1 MIRKDPVSIDFP
13 VTHIIMTD
21 QLPILEII
29 PDVKKSLAIHN
40 TIILQAPPGAGKSTI
55 LPLQLLDEPWLLGK
69 KILMLEPR
77 RLAARAVA
85 NRMSSLISEQVGT
98 TVGYR
103 VRFDNKI
110 SKQTRIEVLTE
121 GILTRML
128 QQDNTLEDVGLI
140 IFDEFHERSLHA
152 DLALALCREM
162 QQVLRQDLRI
172 LIMSATLDGEKLSSL
187 LGNAPVLTS
196 AGRQY
201 PIELFY
207 LPQENNGAS
216 SLHANISLPLQMA
229 NAVRKALATHEGDI
243 LVFLPGAGEIQRT
256 QELLAQM
263 FVSSNG
269 VENISIHPLFGD
281 LPLQKQQE
289 AILPHPQGK
298 RKVVLATSI
307 AETSLTIEGIKIV
320 IDSGYCK
327 SPRFD
332 PKTGLTRLDTIRV
345 TQDMATQ
352 RAGRAGRT
360 SSGICYRFWNQASHQ
375 HLLPHRNPE
384 ILEADL
390 APTVIELAQW
400 GIQNLS
406 TLAWLSPPPTS
417 AVRQA
422 QRVLEELGALSSTKI
437 TKRGKEMLRLPT
449 HPRIAHLLLDGHD
462 CGLIAL
468 ATDVAAL
475 LEERDPLQ
483 KESGANL
490 TLRIEALRKWRN
502 KEYVSA
508 DKNALERI
516 ERLASQW
523 RKHFS
528 VSQDNTPPVDQEV
541 GKLLAAAY
549 PERIAKQREQR
560 HRYRLSNGKIVKLN
574 EHDSLS
580 HETYLAVAHLDAG
593 TTEGRIYLAAP
604 LSPDDILHLASE
616 KNEISWDAQNGI
628 LIARAE
634 KRIGD
639 IILESKPLK
648 IIPEEDRIKIL
659 CEVIRKEGFSIFNQT
674 EQIIEWKNRLLSLKA
689 WRPTEEWPD
698 VSDEYLL
705 NTLEEWLSPYIT
717 AIKKREE
724 FYKLDLHAIL
734 SGLLSYQQAQ
744 QLDLLAPSKIKVPSG
759 SMITLTY
766 QTDGTSPVLA
776 VRLQEMFGLLDT
788 PTVNEGRM
796 KLILHLLSPGYK
808 PVQITQDLKS
818 FWKNAYPEVR
828 KELRIRYK
836 RHHWPEDPWTAEAM
850 AGAKKR
856 GT

>member
-1 MIRKDPVSIDFP
+1 
-13 VTHIIMTD
+13 MTD
-21 QLPILEII
+21 HLPILEII
-29 PDVKKSLAIHN
+29 PEIKKNLALHN
-40 TIILQAPPGAGKSTI
+40 ILILQAPPGAGKSTI
-55 LPLQLLDEPWLLGK
+55 VPLQLIDEPWLKGK

-85 NRMSSLISEQVGT
+85 NRMSSLINEQVGT

-103 VRFDNKI
+103 VRFDNKV

-128 QQDNTLEDVGLI
+128 QQDNTLEGVGLV

-162 QQVLRQDLRI
+162 QQVLREDLRI

-187 LGNAPVLTS
+187 LGNAPILTS

-207 LPQENNGAS
+207 LPPENDNP
-216 SLHANISLPLQMA
+216 IPVQMA
-229 NAVRKALATHEGDI
+229 NAVRKALADHLGDI

-256 QELLAQM
+256 KELLEQE
-263 FVSSNG
+263 FLNV
-269 VENISIHPLFGD
+269 SIHPLFGD

-289 AILPHPQGK
+289 AVLPHPQGK

-320 IDSGYCK
+320 IDSGYCR

-352 RAGRAGRT
+352 RTGRAGRT
-360 SSGICYRFWNQASHQ
+360 SPGICYRLWNKVSQQ
-375 HLLPHRNPE
+375 HLLPHREPE
-384 ILEADL
+384 IMEADL
-390 APTVIELAQW
+390 APMIIELAQW
-400 GIQNLS
+400 GIQDMN
-406 TLAWLSPPPTS
+406 TLAWLSTPPAST
-417 AVRQA
+417 VGQA
-422 QRVLEELGALSSTKI
+422 QSVLEELGALNSKKI
-437 TKRGKEMLRLPT
+437 TKRGREMLRLPT
-449 HPRIAHLLLDGHD
+449 HPRIAHLLLEGQEY
-462 CGLIAL
+462 GLIAL
-468 ATDVAAL
+468 AADIAAI
-475 LEERDPLQ
+475 LEERDPLP
-483 KESGANL
+483 KEAGANL
-490 TLRIEALRKWRN
+490 TLRIEVLRKWRS
-502 KEYVSA
+502 KEYVTA
-508 DKNALERI
+508 DKNVLERI
-516 ERLASQW
+516 ERLAAQW
-523 RKHFS
+523 RKYFS
-528 VSQDNTPPVDQEV
+528 VDQDNTAPVDQEV

-549 PERIAKQREQR
+549 PERIAKQREQS
-560 HRYRLSNGKIVKLN
+560 HRYRLSNGKIAKLN
-574 EHDSLS
+574 EHDPLS

-593 TTEGRIYLAAP
+593 TTDGKIYLAAP
-604 LSPDDILHLASE
+604 LSPDDILHLAIE
-616 KNEISWDAQNGI
+616 KKVIAWDAQNGI
-628 LIARAE
+628 LIARNE

-648 IIPEEDRIKIL
+648 IIPDEERIKIL
-659 CEVIRKEGFSIFNQT
+659 CDVIRKEGLSIFNQT
-674 EQIIEWKNRLLSLKA
+674 EQLIDWKARISCFNIWKPNETL
-689 WRPTEEWPD
+689 PD
-698 VSDEYLL
+698 LSDEHLL
-705 NTLEEWLSPYIT
+705 NTLEEWFAPFIT
-717 AIKKREE
+717 SVKKREE
-724 FYKLDLHAIL
+724 IFKLDLYTIL
-734 SGLLSYQQAQ
+734 SGLLSYQQK
-744 QLDLLAPSKIKVPSG
+744 QLLETIAPSKIKVPSG
-759 SMITLTY
+759 SMISLMY

-776 VRLQEMFGLLDT
+776 VRLQEMFGLIDT
-788 PTVNEGRM
+788 PTVNEGRV
-796 KLILHLLSPGYK
+796 KVILQLLSPGYK

-856 GT
+856 RM

>member
-1 MIRKDPVSIDFP
+1 MD
-13 VTHIIMTD
+13 THIVMTD
-21 QLPILEII
+21 QLPIHEII
-29 PDVKKSLAIHN
+29 PEIKKNLIQHN
-40 TIILQAPPGAGKSTI
+40 TLILQAPPGAGKSTI
-55 LPLQLLDEPWLLGK
+55 LPLQLLDESWLKGK

-85 NRMSSLISEQVGT
+85 NRMSSLINEQIGT

-103 VRFDNKI
+103 VRFDNKV

-128 QQDNTLEDVGLI
+128 QHDNTLEDVGLV

-162 QQVLRQDLRI
+162 QQVIREDLRI

-207 LPQENNGAS
+207 LPQENTSSS
-216 SLHANISLPLQMA
+216 SLSTNVTIPMQMA
-229 NAVRKALATHEGDI
+229 RAVRKALTDHEGDI

-256 QELLAQM
+256 QELLDQEL
-263 FVSSNG
+263 SG
-269 VENISIHPLFGD
+269 ISIHPLFGD
-281 LPLQKQQE
+281 LPLHKQQE

-298 RKVVLATSI
+298 RKVVLSTSI

-320 IDSGYCK
+320 IDSGYCRA
-327 SPRFD
+327 PRFD

-360 SSGICYRFWNQASHQ
+360 SSGICYRLWNQASHQ
-375 HLLPHRNPE
+375 HLLPNRNPE

-390 APTVIELAQW
+390 APTIIELAQW
-400 GIQNLS
+400 GIQDLNA
-406 TLAWLSPPPTS
+406 LAWLSPPPPS
-417 AVRQA
+417 AVGQA
-422 QRVLEELGALSSTKI
+422 QRILEELGALNSSKI

-449 HPRIAHLLLDGHD
+449 HPRIAHLLLEGQEY
-462 CGLIAL
+462 GLIAL
-468 ATDVAAL
+468 ATDVAAI

-483 KESGANL
+483 KDAGANL

-508 DKNALERI
+508 DKNVLERI

-528 VSQDNTPPVDQEV
+528 VSQDNTAPVDQEV

-549 PERIAKQREQR
+549 PERIAKQREQS

-574 EHDSLS
+574 EHDPLS

-593 TTEGRIYLAAP
+593 TAEGRIYLAAP
-604 LSPDDILHLASE
+604 LSPDDILHLATE
-616 KNEISWDAQNGI
+616 KKVITWDVQNGI
-628 LIARAE
+628 LVARNE

-648 IIPEEDRIKIL
+648 IIPEEERIKIL
-659 CEVIRKEGFSIFNQT
+659 CDVVRKEGLTILNQT
-674 EQIIEWKNRLLSLKA
+674 EQVFDWKARLSSIRA
-689 WRPTEEWPD
+689 WRPDEEWPD
-698 VSDEYLL
+698 ISDENLL
-705 NTLEEWLSPYIT
+705 NTLEEWLAPYII

-724 FYKLDLHAIL
+724 FLKLDLYMIL
-734 SGLLSYQQAQ
+734 SGLLSYQQTQ
-744 QLDLLAPSKIKVPSG
+744 QLEIIAPSKIKVPSG
-759 SMITLTY
+759 SMISLAY
-766 QTDGTSPVLA
+766 QADGTSPVLA

-796 KLILHLLSPGYK
+796 KVILHLLSPGYK

>member
-1 MIRKDPVSIDFP
+1 
-13 VTHIIMTD
+13 MTD

-29 PDVKKSLAIHN
+29 PDIKKKLVLHN
-40 TIILQAPPGAGKSTI
+40 TVILQAPPGAGKSTI
-55 LPLQLLDEPWLLGK
+55 LPLQLLDEPWLNGK

-85 NRMSSLISEQVGT
+85 NRMSSLINEQVGT

-103 VRFDNKI
+103 VRFDNKV

-128 QQDNTLEDVGLI
+128 QQDNTLEDIGLV

-162 QQVLRQDLRI
+162 QQAIREDLRI

-207 LPQENNGAS
+207 LPQENTSSS
-216 SLHANISLPLQMA
+216 SLNTNVTIPMQMA
-229 NAVRKALATHEGDI
+229 KAVRKALADHDGDI

-256 QELLAQM
+256 QELLEQELSGN
-263 FVSSNG
+263 VSSSG

-281 LPLQKQQE
+281 LPLHKQQE

-298 RKVVLATSI
+298 RKVVLSTSI

-320 IDSGYCK
+320 IDSGYCRA
-327 SPRFD
+327 PRFD

-360 SSGICYRFWNQASHQ
+360 SSGICYRLWNQASHQ

-390 APTVIELAQW
+390 APTIIELAQW
-400 GIQNLS
+400 GIQDLN
-406 TLAWLSPPPTS
+406 TLAWLSPPPPS
-417 AVRQA
+417 AVSQA
-422 QRVLEELGALSSTKI
+422 QRILEELGALNSSKI

-449 HPRIAHLLLDGHD
+449 HPRIAHLLLEGQEY
-462 CGLIAL
+462 GLIAL
-468 ATDVAAL
+468 ATDVAAI

-483 KESGANL
+483 KEAGANL

-508 DKNALERI
+508 DKNVLERI
-516 ERLASQW
+516 ERLAAQW

-528 VSQDNTPPVDQEV
+528 VSQDNTAPVDQEV

-549 PERIAKQREQR
+549 PERIAKQREQS

-574 EHDSLS
+574 EDDPLS

-593 TTEGRIYLAAP
+593 TAEGRIYLAAP
-604 LSPDDILHLASE
+604 LSPDDILYLATE
-616 KNEISWDAQNGI
+616 KKVITWDVQNGI
-628 LIARAE
+628 LVARNE

-648 IIPEEDRIKIL
+648 IIPEEERIKIL
-659 CEVIRKEGFSIFNQT
+659 CEVVRKEGLTILNQT
-674 EQIIEWKNRLLSLKA
+674 EQISDWKARISSIRV
-689 WRPTEEWPD
+689 WRPDEEWPD
-698 VSDEYLL
+698 ISDEHLL

-717 AIKKREE
+717 TIKKREE
-724 FYKLDLHAIL
+724 FLKLDLYMIL
-734 SGLLSYQQAQ
+734 SGLLSYQQTQ
-744 QLDLLAPSKIKVPSG
+744 QLEIIAPSKIKVPSV
-759 SMITLTY
+759 SMISLAY
-766 QTDGTSPVLA
+766 QTDGSSPVLA
-776 VRLQEMFGLLDT
+776 VRLQEMFGLMDT

-796 KLILHLLSPGYK
+796 KVILHLLSPGYK

>member
-1 MIRKDPVSIDFP
+1 
-13 VTHIIMTD
+13 MTD

-29 PDVKKSLAIHN
+29 PDIKKKLELHN
-40 TIILQAPPGAGKSTI
+40 TVILQAPPGAGKSTI
-55 LPLQLLDEPWLLGK
+55 LPLQLLDEPWLQGK

-85 NRMSSLISEQVGT
+85 NRMSSLINEQVGT

-103 VRFDNKI
+103 VRFDNKV

-128 QQDNTLEDVGLI
+128 QQDNTLEDVRLV

-162 QQVLRQDLRI
+162 QQVIREELRI

-187 LGNAPVLTS
+187 LGNAPILTS

-201 PIELFY
+201 PIELLY
-207 LPQENNGAS
+207 LPQENINSAS
-216 SLHANISLPLQMA
+216 LNSNVSLPVQTA
-229 NAVRKALATHEGDI
+229 KAVRKALAEYEGDI

-256 QELLAQM
+256 QELLQNE
-263 FVSSNG
+263 FVSSFG
-269 VENISIHPLFGD
+269 VENISIQPLFGD
-281 LPLQKQQE
+281 LPLSKQQE

-298 RKVVLATSI
+298 RKVILSTSI

-320 IDSGYCK
+320 IDSGYCRA
-327 SPRFD
+327 PRFD

-360 SSGICYRFWNQASHQ
+360 SSGICYRLWNQASHQ

-390 APTVIELAQW
+390 APTMIELAQW
-400 GIQNLS
+400 GIQDLN
-406 TLAWLSPPPTS
+406 TLAWLSPPPPS
-417 AVRQA
+417 AVGQA
-422 QRVLEELGALSSTKI
+422 QRILEELGALNFSKI

-449 HPRIAHLLLDGHD
+449 HPRIAHLLLEGQEY
-462 CGLIAL
+462 GLIAL
-468 ATDVAAL
+468 ATDVAAI

-483 KESGANL
+483 KEAGANL

-502 KEYVSA
+502 KEFVSA
-508 DKNALERI
+508 DKNVLERI
-516 ERLASQW
+516 ERLAGQW

-528 VSQDNTPPVDQEV
+528 VSPDNTAPVDQEV

-549 PERIAKQREQR
+549 PERIAKQREQS

-574 EHDSLS
+574 EHDPLS

-604 LSPDDILHLASE
+604 LSPDDILHLATE
-616 KNEISWDAQNGI
+616 KKVITWDAQNGL
-628 LIARAE
+628 LIARNE

-648 IIPEEDRIKIL
+648 IIPEEERIKIL
-659 CEVIRKEGFSIFNQT
+659 CDVVRKEGLTILNQT
-674 EQIIEWKNRLLSLKA
+674 EQILDWKARLSSIKA
-689 WRPTEEWPD
+689 WRPDEEWPD
-698 VSDEYLL
+698 ISDEHLL
-705 NTLEEWLSPYIT
+705 NTLEEWLAPYII

-724 FYKLDLHAIL
+724 FFKLDLYMIL
-734 SGLLSYQQAQ
+734 SGLLSYQQTQ
-744 QLDLLAPSKIKVPSG
+744 QLEILAPSKIKVPSG
-759 SMITLTY
+759 SMISLAY
-766 QTDGTSPVLA
+766 QSDGKSPVLA

-796 KLILHLLSPGYK
+796 KVILHLLSPGYK

-850 AGAKKR
+850 AGAKKKPIPSLPKR
-856 GT
+856 G

>member
-1 MIRKDPVSIDFP
+1 
-13 VTHIIMTD
+13 MTD

-29 PDVKKSLAIHN
+29 PDIKKNLILHN
-40 TIILQAPPGAGKSTI
+40 TLILQAPPGAGKSTI
-55 LPLQLLDEPWLLGK
+55 LPLQLLHEPWLKGK
-69 KILMLEPR
+69 KIIMLEPR

-85 NRMSSLISEQVGT
+85 NRMSSLINEQVGT
-98 TVGYR
+98 TIGYR
-103 VRFDNKI
+103 IRFDNKI

-128 QQDNTLEDVGLI
+128 QHDNTLEDVGLV

-162 QQVLRQDLRI
+162 QQVIREDLRI

-187 LGNAPVLTS
+187 LGNAPILTS

-201 PIELFY
+201 PIELIY
-207 LPQENNGAS
+207 LPPENDGS
-216 SLHANISLPLQMA
+216 IPLQMA
-229 NAVRKALATHEGDI
+229 KVIRKALTANEGDI
-243 LVFLPGAGEIQRT
+243 LAFLPGAGEIQRT
-256 QELLAQM
+256 MELLEQEI
-263 FVSSNG
+263 SG
-269 VENISIHPLFGD
+269 ISIHPLFGD

-298 RKVVLATSI
+298 RKVVLSTSI

-320 IDSGYCK
+320 IDSGYCR

-332 PKTGLTRLDTIRV
+332 AKTGLTRLDTIRV

-360 SSGICYRFWNQASHQ
+360 SPGVCYRLWNASSHQ

-384 ILEADL
+384 IMDADL
-390 APTVIELAQW
+390 APTIIELAQW
-400 GIQNLS
+400 GIQDIT
-406 TLAWLSPPPTS
+406 TLQWLNIPPAS
-417 AVRQA
+417 AVSQA
-422 QRVLEELGALSSTKI
+422 KGVLEELGAINSSKI

-449 HPRIAHLLLDGHD
+449 HPRIAHLLLEGQEF
-462 CGLIAL
+462 GLIAL
-468 ATDVAAL
+468 ATDIAAV
-475 LEERDPLQ
+475 LEERDPLP
-483 KESGANL
+483 KEAGANL
-490 TLRIEALRKWRN
+490 TLRIEILRKWRN
-502 KEYVSA
+502 KEYVTA

-528 VSQDNTPPVDQEV
+528 VSQDNTAPVDQEV

-549 PERIAKQREQR
+549 PERIAKQREQS

-574 EHDSLS
+574 EHDPLS

-593 TTEGRIYLAAP
+593 TTEGKIYLAAP
-604 LSPDDILHLASE
+604 LSADDILHLATE
-616 KNEISWDAQNGI
+616 KKVITWDTQNGI
-628 LIARAE
+628 LIARNE

-648 IIPEEDRIKIL
+648 IIPEEERIKIL
-659 CEVIRKEGFSIFNQT
+659 CDVIRKEGLSILNQT
-674 EQIIEWKNRLLSLKA
+674 EQLIEWKARISSIIA
-689 WRPTEEWPD
+689 WRPNEDWPD
-698 VSDEYLL
+698 VSDEHLL
-705 NTLEEWLSPYIT
+705 NTLEDWLAAYIT
-717 AIKKREE
+717 TIKKRED
-724 FYKLDLHAIL
+724 FFKLNLHMIL
-734 SGLLSYQQAQ
+734 SGLLSYQQTQ
-744 QLDLLAPSKIKVPSG
+744 KLNILAPEKIIVPSG
-759 SMITLTY
+759 SMISLSY
-766 QTDGTSPVLA
+766 SPDGTSPVLA
-776 VRLQEMFGLLDT
+776 VRLQEMFGLMDT
-788 PTVNEGRM
+788 PTVNEG
-796 KLILHLLSPGYK
+796 KIKVILHLLSPGYK

-836 RHHWPEDPWTAEAM
+836 RHHWPEDPWTADAM

-856 GT
+856 A

>member
-1 MIRKDPVSIDFP
+1 
-13 VTHIIMTD
+13 MTD
-21 QLPILEII
+21 QLPIHEII
-29 PDVKKSLAIHN
+29 PEIKKNLIQHN
-40 TIILQAPPGAGKSTI
+40 TVILQAPPGAGKSTI
-55 LPLQLLDEPWLLGK
+55 LPLQLLDEPWLKGK

-85 NRMSSLISEQVGT
+85 NRMSSLINEQVGN

-103 VRFDNKI
+103 VRFDNKV

-128 QQDNTLEDVGLI
+128 QNDNTLEDVGLV

-162 QQVLRQDLRI
+162 QQVIREDLRI

-207 LPQENNGAS
+207 LPQENVS
-216 SLHANISLPLQMA
+216 SSSFNSNVSIPMQMA
-229 NAVRKALATHEGDI
+229 KAVRKALAAHEGDI

-256 QELLAQM
+256 QELLEQEL
-263 FVSSNG
+263 SG
-269 VENISIHPLFGD
+269 ICIHPLYGD
-281 LPLQKQQE
+281 LPLHKQQE

-298 RKVVLATSI
+298 RKVVLSTSI

-320 IDSGYCK
+320 IDSGYCRA
-327 SPRFD
+327 PRFD

-360 SSGICYRFWNQASHQ
+360 SSGICYRLWNQASHQ

-390 APTVIELAQW
+390 APTIIELAQW
-400 GIQNLS
+400 GIQDLS
-406 TLAWLSPPPTS
+406 ALAWLSPPPPS
-417 AVRQA
+417 AVSQA
-422 QRVLEELGALSSTKI
+422 QRILEELGALNLSKI

-449 HPRIAHLLLDGHD
+449 HPRIALLLLEGQEY
-462 CGLIAL
+462 GLIAL
-468 ATDVAAL
+468 ATDVAAI

-483 KESGANL
+483 KDAGANL

-502 KEYVSA
+502 KQYVSA
-508 DKNALERI
+508 DKNVLERI

-528 VSQDNTPPVDQEV
+528 ISQDNTAPVDQEV

-549 PERIAKQREQR
+549 PERIAKQREQS

-574 EHDSLS
+574 EHDPLS

-593 TTEGRIYLAAP
+593 TAEGQIYLAAP
-604 LSPDDILHLASE
+604 LSPDDILHLATE
-616 KNEISWDAQNGI
+616 KKVITWDVQNGV
-628 LIARAE
+628 LVARNE

-648 IIPEEDRIKIL
+648 IIPEEERIKIL
-659 CEVIRKEGFSIFNQT
+659 CDVVRKEGLTILNQT
-674 EQIIEWKNRLLSLKA
+674 EQVFDWKARISSIRA
-689 WRPTEEWPD
+689 WRPDEEWPD
-698 VSDEYLL
+698 ISDEHLL
-705 NTLEEWLSPYIT
+705 NTLEEWLAPYIT
-717 AIKKREE
+717 SIKKREE
-724 FYKLDLHAIL
+724 FLKLDLYMIL
-734 SGLLSYQQAQ
+734 SGLLSYQQTQ
-744 QLDLLAPSKIKVPSG
+744 QLEILAPSKIKVPSG
-759 SMITLTY
+759 SMISLAY
-766 QTDGTSPVLA
+766 QADGTSPVLA

-788 PTVNEGRM
+788 PTVNEGQM
-796 KLILHLLSPGYK
+796 KVILHLLSPGYK

-856 GT
+856 